1 MIQPKKDGTSKS
13 NYLPLTKHVLH
24 IVINYIILFIS
35 HRDLGEIIRRK
46 ISEGFPQ
53 GETSQVDATK
63 WTKFAQ
69 HFENIAADKSLKQY
83 PRSLKSTASGLSVED
98 CRGIVSTDF
107 LNLLKENKK
116 D

>member
-1 MIQPKKDGTSKS
+1 MSAHIYQNLLRT
-13 NYLPLTKHVLH
+13 LTKWP
-24 IVINYIILFIS
+24 IDTTKKG
-35 HRDLGEIIRRK
+35 RDLGEIIRRK